1 MPREEGRARVRGHG
15 AALPGLLHVGHV
27 VGIWH
32 GVALDL
38 HEAER
43 REHRSGGQGVEAGG
57 ADPVGREIQPTQAAK
72 KHGGSNAP
80 DRGVTESVAR
90 QPKRA
95 DAREPGRLEE
105 GVHLLG
111 EARDVEVEHGRA
123 REKIRCVIEQPPG
136 GGRRHLDE
144 AASHPHPMMR
154 VTRRD
159 QVREGVYVR
168 RRDTSSWLNTLA
180 GGRVFP
186 GLQSHAQFTVRESG
200 GHFEVALKSDDGVTS
215 LAVIGD
221 VAADLPVGSV
231 FGSLGEASA
240 CLRAGAIGYSA
251 MPDPRRFQG
260 MELRCDRWAVEPL
273 TVSEVRSSCFDDV
286 AVFPAGSIT
295 FDCAL
300 LMRGIDHEWHGRAD
314 ICCQA

>member
-1 MPREEGRARVRGHG
+1 MRLPVVRGVIDRRILVNYRVDPDVV
-15 AALPGLLHVGHV
+15 ARTLPPSFRPKLHRGYGF
-27 VGIWH
+27 VGICLIRLRAARPRFLPAWL
-32 GVALDL
+32 GFTSENA
-38 HEAER
+38 A
-43 REHRSGGQGVEAGG
+43 HRTAVEW
-57 ADPVGREIQPTQAAK
+57 D
-72 KHGGSNAP
+72 
-80 DRGVTESVAR
+80 
-90 QPKRA
+90 
-95 DAREPGRLEE
+95 E
-105 GVHLLG
+105 G
-111 EARDVEVEHGRA
+111 
-123 REKIRCVIEQPPG
+123 
-136 GGRRHLDE
+136 
-144 AASHPHPMMR
+144 
-154 VTRRD
+154 D

-240 CLRAGAIGYSA
+240 FFRAGAIGYSA

-295 FDCAL
+295 CDCAL